1 MTSIGDQL
9 RERTVDTVLGR
20 IRLQVGGS
28 GAPIVFWPSLLM
40 TGDTWRGVAGDLVG
54 RRQVILVDPPGQGG
68 SQPLTGYFSF
78 DDCAR
83 CVADIL
89 DGLGLEKAHFVGNSW
104 GGMIGATFAATY
116 PERAGGAVL
125 MNCTAGRA
133 SLRQKVEFAILLR
146 VAKWTGGIGP
156 LLNRSVLKAF
166 LGPTT
171 MRERPDVV
179 AHVTDTVK
187 SVNIGQECGPAP
199 AGSAGIAGP
208 HTNAGAGCRRRR
220 GCDVPGPRRDRHGQG
235 HPERIHPGSRRGGS
249 PCRPREPGSGERTG
263 RAILVRRQ
271 RKQLCCNVNGRR
283 LVRPTRAG
291 PPGLSLLGLVVVGP
305 REAAALREQREHHIV
320 QLLSVAAGL
329 VDRRAPHVAVGRH
342 P

>member
-9 RERTVDTVLGR
+9 REQAVDTVLGR

-28 GAPIVFWPSLLM
+28 GSPIVFWPSLLM
-40 TGDTWRGVAGDLVG
+40 TGDMWHGVAGNLIA

-68 SQPLTGYFSF
+68 SQSLTDFFSF

-89 DGLGLEKAHFVGNSW
+89 DGLGLDKAHFVGNSW

-116 PERAGGAVL
+116 PERIGGAVL

-133 SLRQKVEFAILLR
+133 SLRQKLEFAALLR
-146 VAKWTGGIGP
+146 VAKWTGGIGS

-179 AHVTDTVK
+179 AQVSNTVK
-187 SVNIGQECGPAP
+187 SVNIASASWAVKSVVPRRPDQRALLGRIQTPVLVVGGAEDATFPPSDAIDMAKAIPNASVQILDGVAHLAGLENPALVS
-199 AGSAGIAGP
+199 ALVEQFLFSSGESGSAA
-208 HTNAGAGCRRRR
+208 T
-220 GCDVPGPRRDRHGQG
+220 
-235 HPERIHPGSRRGGS
+235 
-249 PCRPREPGSGERTG
+249 
-263 RAILVRRQ
+263 
-271 RKQLCCNVNGRR
+271 
-283 LVRPTRAG
+283 
-291 PPGLSLLGLVVVGP
+291 
-305 REAAALREQREHHIV
+305 
-320 QLLSVAAGL
+320 
-329 VDRRAPHVAVGRH
+329 
-342 P
+342 